1 MKWNHESQA
10 SQLIVVYGYLET
22 YNFMGRP
29 AHKFVSNSYPEF
41 SDKII
46 VSRLSLLDKPLSQP
60 TSLSES
66 GWGLLV
72 SPLLDDCG
80 DLLDDDDDF
89 HWLHRFD
96 VLSFLAS
103 NCGKLSF
110 FLWQASYLLSNFIT
124 YPEILNTF
132 CCLLPFFFV
141 WYVHSLIFLISS

>member
-1 MKWNHESQA
+1 
-10 SQLIVVYGYLET
+10 
-22 YNFMGRP
+22 MGRP

-46 VSRLSLLDKPLSQP
+46 VSRLALLDKPLSQP

-89 HWLHRFD
+89 H
-96 VLSFLAS
+96 
-103 NCGKLSF
+103 
-110 FLWQASYLLSNFIT
+110 
-124 YPEILNTF
+124 
-132 CCLLPFFFV
+132 
-141 WYVHSLIFLISS
+141 